1 MIESLRMEPEFE
13 FRCKITQI
21 KQNEHASNAIVNII
35 NKTCQVVNQINVI
48 LLQIF
53 LSVYY
58 RSSIYDEESCYS

>member
-1 MIESLRMEPEFE
+1 MIESLRIEPEFE
-13 FRCKITQI
+13 FWCKITQI

-53 LSVYY
+53 
-58 RSSIYDEESCYS
+58 